1 MNQSDKTKFKIMIF
15 IQHFCSKQTIVT
27 GFLAVLTGL
36 LPTLYQN
43 YKTIES
49 RLLFICMYGVLFLLL
64 FILGIMWI
72 YRAAYPQ
79 EEIKRPKPTKREMLN
94 TILNVFISW
103 IGIILIEWL
112 IQILFQNEWWKGLSK
127 DSYVYIHRASLLNS
141 LFYPLLAAFFLL
153 PLFFVG
159 MNVLAYGKKLVII
172 LIKSYLILLIVCIII
187 NYLSFVTR
195 SDLLKMNMLGAIVAT
210 FFLWAITISTF
221 LTIHK
226 ITEQNPI

>member
-1 MNQSDKTKFKIMIF
+1 MVEGV
-15 IQHFCSKQTIVT
+15 IQVS
-27 GFLAVLTGL
+27 
-36 LPTLYQN
+36 Y
-43 YKTIES
+43 
-49 RLLFICMYGVLFLLL
+49 
-64 FILGIMWI
+64 
-72 YRAAYPQ
+72 AY
-79 EEIKRPKPTKREMLN
+79 
-94 TILNVFISW
+94 V
-103 IGIILIEWL
+103 
-112 IQILFQNEWWKGLSK
+112 
-127 DSYVYIHRASLLNS
+127 HRASLLNC

-226 ITEQNPI
+226 ITEQKPI

>member
-1 MNQSDKTKFKIMIF
+1 MLLTSYSMSGIIVPIKLQSRRKTDSMRPLQKTKSIIKIF

-36 LPTLYQN
+36 LPILYQN

-79 EEIKRPKPTKREMLN
+79 EEIKRPKLTKREMLN

-103 IGIILIEWL
+103 IGIGLIEWL
-112 IQILFQNEWWKGLSK
+112 IQ
-127 DSYVYIHRASLLNS
+127 SL
-141 LFYPLLAAFFLL
+141 YQK
-153 PLFFVG
+153 
-159 MNVLAYGKKLVII
+159 VLIMV
-172 LIKSYLILLIVCIII
+172 
-187 NYLSFVTR
+187 
-195 SDLLKMNMLGAIVAT
+195 
-210 FFLWAITISTF
+210 
-221 LTIHK
+221 H
-226 ITEQNPI
+226 